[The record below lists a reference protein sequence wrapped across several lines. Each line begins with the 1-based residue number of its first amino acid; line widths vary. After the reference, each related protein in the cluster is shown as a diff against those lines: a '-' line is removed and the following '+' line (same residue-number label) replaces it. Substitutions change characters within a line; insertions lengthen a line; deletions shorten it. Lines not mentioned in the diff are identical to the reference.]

1 MNRKNVY
8 TIGGVLAVVLLAVV
22 IAFGTAGGGE
32 EESVEG
38 AFGEVTVTGS
48 VLPPLAEGA
57 ADPAVG
63 LEAPAITGVDH
74 RGNPVEIV
82 PGGEPGVIIFLAHW
96 CPHCQAEVPRLQQWI
111 EETGGPEGVSLSS
124 VATSTDRF
132 QANFPPG
139 KWLDSEGWTVPVV
152 LDDVARTAGNAYGV
166 NAFPFWVVVDA
177 DGRVVSR
184 FSGELDRN
192 GIEQLF
198 GELAAS

>member
-1 MNRKNVY
+1 MNRRSVY
-8 TIGGVLAVVLLAVV
+8 TIGGVAAVVLLAVA
-22 IAFGTAGGGE
+22 IAVGTAGGE
-32 EESVEG
+32 ADETVEG

-48 VLPPLAEGA
+48 VLPPLTEGV

-63 LEAPAITGVDH
+63 MEAPALAGVDH
-74 RGNPVEIV
+74 RGDPVEID

-111 EETGGPEGVSLSS
+111 EETGGPDGAFLAS
-124 VATSTDRF
+124 VATATDRF
-132 QANFPPG
+132 QVNFPPG
-139 KWLDSEGWTVPVV
+139 EWLDSEGWTVPVI
-152 LDDVARTAGNAYGV
+152 LDDTARTAGTAYGV
-166 NAFPFWVVVDA
+166 TAFPFWVVVDA

-198 GELAAS
+198 GQLASS